1 MGKYILA
8 DNQDLTRF
16 ALETLIRQKG
26 NTDIYKVSDKVGL
39 IQLLKEH
46 EDAVVLLD
54 YTLFDFAD
62 ENQLLIVAERFAL
75 SRWILI
81 SDELSPQFLRRVV
94 YASHQF
100 SIVYKDSSLKDFCD
114 ALYSVSRHNRHISQ
128 RVLEVIINQQQ
139 EEDKRSSYLTETE
152 TEIVRSIAQGKT
164 TKEIASERFS
174 SIHTITT
181 HRKNI
186 FRKLGVNTAHEV
198 IKYAQRAGL
207 VDSSEFY
214 I

>member
-26 NTDIYKVSDKVGL
+26 NTDIYKVSDKAGL

-75 SRWILI
+75 SRCANWHSHPASPSRPSQEDLRLANDPTIRYAIL
-81 SDELSPQFLRRVV
+81 SLHDGVHLNSFK
-94 YASHQF
+94 
-100 SIVYKDSSLKDFCD
+100 IVGG
-114 ALYSVSRHNRHISQ
+114 
-128 RVLEVIINQQQ
+128 
-139 EEDKRSSYLTETE
+139 
-152 TEIVRSIAQGKT
+152 EIVD
-164 TKEIASERFS
+164 KEV
-174 SIHTITT
+174 H
-181 HRKNI
+181 
-186 FRKLGVNTAHEV
+186 L
-198 IKYAQRAGL
+198 
-207 VDSSEFY
+207 
-214 I
+214 